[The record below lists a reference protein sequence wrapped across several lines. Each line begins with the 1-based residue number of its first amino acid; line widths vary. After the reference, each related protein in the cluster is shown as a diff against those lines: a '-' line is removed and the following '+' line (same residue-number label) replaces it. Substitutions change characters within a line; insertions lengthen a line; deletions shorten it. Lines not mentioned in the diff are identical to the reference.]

1 MSEWVESVN
10 RVLWGTPLLALL
22 LGTGVFLT
30 VRLRFFQL
38 TKARLWLGKT
48 LFSLTKR
55 SDGGESGIS
64 QLQALSAA
72 LAAALGTGNIAGVA
86 AALAVGG
93 PGAVFWMWVSAAF
106 GMATSFTENVL
117 GIYYRRK
124 NEAGEWQGGAM
135 YYLRGGLPGMPGKV
149 LSAVFAALCALASFG
164 IGNMT
169 QANSIAE
176 ALGAEFGV
184 PAVATGIALAVLT
197 ALVLMGGIQRIGKVT
212 ERLVPVMAVLYCGA
226 CMMILILNAGRLPS
240 VFTGILRSAF
250 DFRAAAGGA
259 GGYLISRAVSAGF
272 RRGVFSNEAG
282 LGTSVSVNAA
292 SNVREPVK
300 QGMWGMFEVFFDT
313 IVMCS
318 LTAFALLSAPASEV
332 TFGEAMSRLSETPQ
346 YFSLYTGEDAP
357 LICGEPVAFLRPAD
371 AGAAA
376 GTTYEAAARTESG
389 QRLTVRLLKPAALS
403 PDDYG
408 YVNLMEV
415 RGVAGK
421 NPDGSPLL
429 DGNGNPVIVSV
440 EIGEVSG
447 AALAA
452 FAFGQRFGS
461 VAGKGLAVA
470 VFFFAFSTIVGWSYC
485 GLQALG
491 FFFGPRSAGVYR
503 VIYVIFAAVGSTV
516 SLRLAWALSDL
527 FNGLM
532 ALPNLIGLLLLSGK
546 AVRIT
551 ENYLARRKGAAAEP
565 MLSAEN
571 EREAPAGAEED
582 RFLRKRPK
590 IRACHK

>member
-1 MSEWVESVN
+1 MSEWIESVN

-30 VRLRFFQL
+30 VRLRFFQI
-38 TKARLWLGKT
+38 TGIGRWLGGT
-48 LFSLTKR
+48 LSSLTKR
-55 SDGGESGIS
+55 SGGGGRGIS
-64 QLQALSAA
+64 PFQALSTA

-93 PGAVFWMWVSAAF
+93 PGAVFWMWISAAF

-124 NEAGEWQGGAM
+124 NKAGEWAGGAM
-135 YYLRGGLPGMPGKV
+135 YYLRGGLPKPLGRI

-176 ALGAEFGV
+176 ALGAEFGI
-184 PAVATGIALAVLT
+184 PAAVTGVSLSVLT
-197 ALVLMGGIQRIGKVT
+197 ALVLTGGIQRIGKVT
-212 ERLVPVMAVLYCGA
+212 EKLVPIMAILYCGA
-226 CMMILILNAGRLPS
+226 CILILLLNAGRLPS
-240 VFTGILRSAF
+240 VFTGILRCAF

-259 GGYLISRAVSAGF
+259 GGYLISRAISAGF

-282 LGTSVSVNAA
+282 LGTSVAVNAA
-292 SNVREPVK
+292 SNVREPVQ
-300 QGMWGMFEVFFDT
+300 QGMLGMFEVFFDT

-318 LTAFALLSAPASEV
+318 LTAFALLSAPASDV
-332 TFGEAMSRLSETPQ
+332 TFEEAMMSLSETPQ
-346 YFSLYTGEDAP
+346 VFSLVTEEGAP
-357 LICGEPVAFLRPAD
+357 LIVGEPVAFLRLAD
-371 AGAAA
+371 ADAAA
-376 GTTYEAAARTESG
+376 ETTVEAAARTESG
-389 QRLTVRLLKPAALS
+389 QRLTVRLSKPSALS
-403 PDDYG
+403 ESDYG
-408 YVNLMEV
+408 YVNLMQV
-415 RGVAGK
+415 RGVPGK

-429 DGNGNPVIVSV
+429 DENGEPVIVSV
-440 EIGEVSG
+440 EITEVSG

-461 VAGKGLAVA
+461 AAGKGLAVA
-470 VFFFAFSTIVGWSYC
+470 VLLFAFSTIIGWSYC
-485 GLQALG
+485 GMQALG
-491 FFFGPRSAGVYR
+491 YLFGSRTSGIYR
-503 VIYVIFAAVGSTV
+503 VVYAITVGIGSTV

-546 AVRIT
+546 AVRIA
-551 ENYLARRKGAAAEP
+551 ENYFSRQKGAAAEP
-565 MLSAEN
+565 MRSAEEEKEQ
-571 EREAPAGAEED
+571 ERERE
-582 RFLRKRPK
+582 RKRPVLSGTGK
-590 IRACHK
+590 DARLP